1 MSASQ
6 VERLDLRE
14 QFDTPE
20 QQKEASTLGM
30 WIFLVTEVMFFGG
43 AFAAYIVYR
52 SFYTESFG
60 HASNTLDV
68 RIGAFNTAVLI
79 VSSLT
84 MVLAV
89 HAAQIGARKLIVLF
103 LLLTILFGGVFL
115 GIKAYEWHH
124 KWEQGLVPGPGFH
137 LPGEPMQGQAQL
149 FFSLYFAMTGLH
161 ALHMV
166 VGVGILSVLAVQA
179 YMGRFSP
186 AYYSPVDIAG
196 LYWHFVDIIWIFLFP
211 LLYLINRHS

>member
-1 MSASQ
+1 MSASHTG
-6 VERLDLRE
+6 RLELRE
-14 QFDTPE
+14 QFDTAA

-43 AFAAYIVYR
+43 MFAAYIVYR
-52 SFYTESFG
+52 SFYPEPFG
-60 HASNTLDV
+60 RASSTLDV
-68 RIGAFNTAVLI
+68 AIGAFNTAILI

-84 MVLAV
+84 MALAV
-89 HAAQIGARKLIVLF
+89 HAAQTGARRLIVIF
-103 LLLTILFGGVFL
+103 LLLTIVFGGVFL
-115 GIKAYEWHH
+115 GVKAYEWHH
-124 KWEQGLVPGPGFH
+124 KWEEGLVPGPRFH

-166 VGVGILSVLAVQA
+166 VGIGILAVLAVWAQ
-179 YMGRFSP
+179 MGRFGP
-186 AYYSPVDIAG
+186 HYNSPVDLAG

-211 LLYLINRHS
+211 LLYLINRHG

>member
-1 MSASQ
+1 MSASH
-6 VERLDLRE
+6 VERLELRE
-14 QFDTPE
+14 QFDTPA

-43 AFAAYIVYR
+43 LFTAYIVYR
-52 SFYTESFG
+52 GFYPEAFG
-60 HASNTLDV
+60 RASSTLDV
-68 RIGAFNTAVLI
+68 AIGAFNTAVLI

-84 MVLAV
+84 MALAV
-89 HAAQIGARKLIVLF
+89 HAAQIGARRLIVIF

-115 GIKAYEWHH
+115 GVKAYEWHH
-124 KWEQGLVPGPGFH
+124 KWEEHLVPGPNFY
-137 LPGEPMQGQAQL
+137 LPGEPVQGQAQL

-166 VGVGILSVLAVQA
+166 VGIGILTVLAVWA
-179 YMGRFSP
+179 HRGRFGTH
-186 AYYSPVDIAG
+186 YYSPVDMAG

-211 LLYLINRHS
+211 LLYLINRHG